1 MWHPPMKVSTG
12 PADPAPAVAAPGGR
26 GFWPWVGQ
34 RLSGLFLAFFLCLHV
49 VLLHFLRD
57 GAIDA
62 QGVMER
68 LMASPLMVA
77 FYAAFVVIVV
87 FHGLNGFWGIALDY
101 APKDGL
107 RRAIK
112 WTLLTVGI
120 LGVVY
125 GLFVLQALV
134 SLR

>member
-1 MWHPPMKVSTG
+1 MK
-12 PADPAPAVAAPGGR
+12 APGGR

-34 RLSGLFLAFFLCLHV
+34 RLSGLFLAFFVCLHV
-49 VLLHFLRD
+49 VLLHFLRE

-62 QGVMER
+62 EAVLGR
-68 LMASPLMVA
+68 LAASPLMVA

-101 APKDGL
+101 GPKDSL
-107 RRAIK
+107 RRVIK
-112 WTLLTVGI
+112 WTLVIVGAI
-120 LGVVY
+120 GVLY
-125 GLFVLQALV
+125 GLFVLSALV

>member
-1 MWHPPMKVSTG
+1 MTPASPAEPATG
-12 PADPAPAVAAPGGR
+12 GG

-34 RLSGLFLAFFLCLHV
+34 RLSGLFLAFFLGLHV

-62 QGVMER
+62 AGVIER

-107 RRAIK
+107 RRGIK
-112 WTLLTVGI
+112 WTLLIVGI

-125 GLFVLQALV
+125 GLFVLSALV
-134 SLR
+134 ALR

>member
-1 MWHPPMKVSTG
+1 MTPASPAEPATG
-12 PADPAPAVAAPGGR
+12 G

-49 VLLHFLRD
+49 VLLYFLRD

-62 QGVMER
+62 AGVMER

-77 FYAAFVVIVV
+77 FYAAFVVVVV

-101 APKDGL
+101 APNDGL
-107 RRAIK
+107 RRTLK
-112 WTLLTVGI
+112 WTLLAVGAI
-120 LGVVY
+120 GVLY
-125 GLFVLQALV
+125 GFFVLQALV

>member
-1 MWHPPMKVSTG
+1 MTEARPS
-12 PADPAPAVAAPGGR
+12 PADPAPALAAPGSR

-62 QGVMER
+62 EGVMER

-77 FYAAFVVIVV
+77 FVVVVV

-107 RRAIK
+107 RRGIK
-112 WTLLTVGI
+112 WTLVIVGTI
-120 LGVVY
+120 GVLY

>member
-1 MWHPPMKVSTG
+1 MTEQ
-12 PADPAPAVAAPGGR
+12 ADPAPAVAMPAGR

-62 QGVMER
+62 EGVIAR

-101 APKDGL
+101 APNDGL
-107 RRAIK
+107 RRGIK
-112 WTLLTVGI
+112 WTLVIVGTI
-120 LGVVY
+120 GVLY
-125 GLFVLQALV
+125 GLFVLSALV
-134 SLR
+134 ALR

>member
-1 MWHPPMKVSTG
+1 MTQDRPS
-12 PADPAPAVAAPGGR
+12 PAESVPAVAATGGR

-62 QGVMER
+62 AGVMDR

-101 APKDGL
+101 APNDGL
-107 RRAIK
+107 RRWIK
-112 WTLLTVGI
+112 WSLVIVGI

-125 GLFVLQALV
+125 GLFVLSALV
-134 SLR
+134 ALR

>member
-1 MWHPPMKVSTG
+1 MTEARPS
-12 PADPAPAVAAPGGR
+12 PADPAPALAAPGGR

-34 RLSGLFLAFFLCLHV
+34 RLSGLFLAFFLGLHV

-62 QGVMER
+62 EGVMER
-68 LMASPLMVA
+68 LMASPLMVT

-107 RRAIK
+107 RRGIK
-112 WTLLTVGI
+112 WTLVIVGTI
-120 LGVVY
+120 GVLY

>member
-1 MWHPPMKVSTG
+1 MTQDRPS
-12 PADPAPAVAAPGGR
+12 PAEPAPAVAAIGGA

-62 QGVMER
+62 RSVIER

-77 FYAAFVVIVV
+77 FYAAFVVIAV

-107 RRAIK
+107 RRGIK
-112 WTLLTVGI
+112 WTLLTVGTI
-120 LGVVY
+120 GVLY

>member
-1 MWHPPMKVSTG
+1 MTEQ
-12 PADPAPAVAAPGGR
+12 ADPASAVAATGGR

-62 QGVMER
+62 EGVIAR

-101 APKDGL
+101 APNDGL
-107 RRAIK
+107 RRGIK
-112 WTLLTVGI
+112 WTLVIVGTI
-120 LGVVY
+120 GVLY
-125 GLFVLQALV
+125 GFFVLQALV

>member
-1 MWHPPMKVSTG
+1 MTKAS
-12 PADPAPAVAAPGGR
+12 PAEPAAGGR

-49 VLLHFLRD
+49 VLLYLLRD

-62 QGVMER
+62 AGVMER

-107 RRAIK
+107 RRGIK
-112 WTLLTVGI
+112 WTLLIVGTVGV
-120 LGVVY
+120 LY
-125 GLFVLQALV
+125 GFFVLQALV
-134 SLR
+134 GFA

>member
-1 MWHPPMKVSTG
+1 MIQDRPS
-12 PADPAPAVAAPGGR
+12 PAEPAPAVAATGGR

-62 QGVMER
+62 AGVMER

-77 FYAAFVVIVV
+77 FYAAFVVVVV

-107 RRAIK
+107 RRTLK
-112 WTLLTVGI
+112 WTLVIVGI
-120 LGVVY
+120 IGVLY
-125 GLFVLQALV
+125 GFFVLSALV

>member
-1 MWHPPMKVSTG
+1 MTQDRPS
-12 PADPAPAVAAPGGR
+12 PAEPAPAVAAPGGR
-26 GFWPWVGQ
+26 GFWPGVGQ

-49 VLLHFLRD
+49 VLLHFLRE

-62 QGVMER
+62 RSVIER
-68 LMASPLMVA
+68 LMASSLMVA

-107 RRAIK
+107 RRGIK
-112 WTLLTVGI
+112 WTLVIVGTI
-120 LGVVY
+120 GVLY

>member
-1 MWHPPMKVSTG
+1 MNPS
-12 PADPAPAVAAPGGR
+12 PAEPAVGGG

-62 QGVMER
+62 EAVIAR

-101 APKDGL
+101 APNDGL
-107 RRAIK
+107 RRTLK
-112 WTLLTVGI
+112 WTLLIVGTI
-120 LGVVY
+120 GVLY
-125 GLFVLQALV
+125 GLFVLSALV

>member
-1 MWHPPMKVSTG
+1 MTEARPS
-12 PADPAPAVAAPGGR
+12 PADPAPALAAPGGR

-62 QGVMER
+62 EGVIAR
-68 LMASPLMVA
+68 LMESPLMVA

-101 APKDGL
+101 APNDGL
-107 RRAIK
+107 RRGIK
-112 WTLLTVGI
+112 WTLMIVGTVGI
-120 LGVVY
+120 LY
-125 GLFVLQALV
+125 GLFVLSALV
-134 SLR
+134 ALR

>member
-1 MWHPPMKVSTG
+1 MT
-12 PADPAPAVAAPGGR
+12 PASPAEPAPAEPATGGG
-26 GFWPWVGQ
+26 GFWPWVLQ

-62 QGVMER
+62 EGVIAR

-77 FYAAFVVIVV
+77 FYAAFVVIVI

-101 APKDGL
+101 APNDGL
-107 RRAIK
+107 RRTIK
-112 WTLLTVGI
+112 WTLMIVGAI
-120 LGVVY
+120 GVLY
-125 GLFVLQALV
+125 GLFVLSALV

>member
-1 MWHPPMKVSTG
+1 MT
-12 PADPAPAVAAPGGR
+12 PASPAEPAPVGG

-34 RLSGLFLAFFLCLHV
+34 RLSGLFLAFFLGLHV

-62 QGVMER
+62 TAVIAR

-107 RRAIK
+107 RRGIK
-112 WTLLTVGI
+112 WTLVIVGT
-120 LGVVY
+120 LGVLY

>member
-1 MWHPPMKVSTG
+1 MT
-12 PADPAPAVAAPGGR
+12 PASPAEPAPAEPATGDG
-26 GFWPWVGQ
+26 GFWPGVGQ

-49 VLLHFLRD
+49 VLLYFLRD

-62 QGVMER
+62 QGVMAR

-101 APKDGL
+101 APNDGL
-107 RRAIK
+107 RRTLK
-112 WTLLTVGI
+112 WTLLTVGTVGI
-120 LGVVY
+120 LY
-125 GLFVLQALV
+125 GFFVLWALV

>member
-1 MWHPPMKVSTG
+1 MTQDRPS
-12 PADPAPAVAAPGGR
+12 PAEPAPAVAAQGGR

-49 VLLHFLRD
+49 VLLHFLRE

-62 QGVMER
+62 AGVIER

-107 RRAIK
+107 RRGIK
-112 WTLLTVGI
+112 WTLMIVGTI
-120 LGVVY
+120 GVLY
-125 GLFVLQALV
+125 GLFVLSALV
-134 SLR
+134 ALR

>member
-1 MWHPPMKVSTG
+1 MTQDRPS
-12 PADPAPAVAAPGGR
+12 PAEPAPAVTAQAGR

-62 QGVMER
+62 AGVIER

-107 RRAIK
+107 RRGIK
-112 WTLLTVGI
+112 WTLVIVGI

-125 GLFVLQALV
+125 GLFVLSALV
-134 SLR
+134 ALR

>member
-1 MWHPPMKVSTG
+1 M
-12 PADPAPAVAAPGGR
+12 PGGQ

-49 VLLHFLRD
+49 VLLHFLRA

-62 QGVMER
+62 QGVMDR

-87 FHGLNGFWGIALDY
+87 FHGLNGFWGIVLDY

-107 RRAIK
+107 RRGIK

-125 GLFVLQALV
+125 GFFVLQALV

>member
-1 MWHPPMKVSTG
+1 MTEARPS
-12 PADPAPAVAAPGGR
+12 PADPAPALAAPGGR

-62 QGVMER
+62 EGVMER

-77 FYAAFVVIVV
+77 FYAAFVVVVV

-101 APKDGL
+101 APKYGL
-107 RRAIK
+107 RRGIK
-112 WTLLTVGI
+112 WTLVIVGTI
-120 LGVVY
+120 GVLY